1 MHVNTLNL
9 FGVYI
14 SAYMPAAFKH
24 EYLFAFFYRLV
35 SEYRSEQT
43 AARDYIIV
51 FFHTVLSFQKCITVL
66 FYHFSPDITSGIILT
81 GIYEGGVTR
90 KMFFSKGSGAYLRA
104 VEFLAVFRLRDA
116 FLSPENEKCGADA
129 AKTDF
134 RIY

>member
-1 MHVNTLNL
+1 MRAVFMHVNTLNL

-14 SAYMPAAFKH
+14 SAYMHAAFKH

-43 AARDYIIV
+43 AARNYIIV

-81 GIYEGGVTR
+81 GISEGGVTR
-90 KMFFSKGSGAYLRA
+90 KMFLVRGAALIC
-104 VEFLAVFRLRDA
+104 V
-116 FLSPENEKCGADA
+116 P
-129 AKTDF
+129 
-134 RIY
+134 